1 MKKYIIIAITTT
13 LLFSCKKSQ
22 TLFVKTDSSVTGVAF
37 ANTLQETEEE
47 NILSYE
53 YFYNGGGVA
62 VGDVNNDGK
71 VDVFFTGNQVAN
83 KLYLNKG
90 NENSPL
96 KFEDISA
103 KADIEG
109 RKGAWKTGVT
119 MADVNADG
127 WLDIYVCYS
136 GKKEDSLRRNQ
147 LFINNHNLT
156 FTEKAKEYG
165 LDDSGYS
172 TQVAFF
178 DYDLDGDLDCFL
190 INHNLKNYQ
199 RKEAAVM
206 RAERDYNA
214 GDKLFRNDNSK
225 FTEVT
230 LESGIKSNA
239 LGFGLGLVISD
250 VNNDGYPDIYVGN
263 DYVEDDYLY
272 INQRNGT
279 YKDELRNRIDHTS
292 NFTMGVDIADIN
304 NDQLP
309 DIFSLDMLPEDN
321 TRQKSLI
328 FPDNWNVYQAQLNN
342 GFWHQNMRNMLQV
355 NSSPPAPRGGVK
367 NGLENSPSGGG
378 GASGY
383 FSEISHLANVSTTD
397 WSWGTIMAD
406 FDLDGY
412 KDIFVSNGILKDF
425 TNSDFIKF
433 QDDLAENGV
442 QIPVSEVI
450 NKMESSQTKNCIFR
464 NNHNLTFSNEQ
475 VDWGFNEPTISNG
488 TMCADLDNDGDLDL
502 ITNNNNATACIYQNT
517 TQENS
522 PHNYLKIR
530 LKGSKMNPF
539 GIGAKVIIQT
549 DSLTQSQEF
558 SPVRGFESSSHDA
571 LLFGT
576 GVTKQ
581 LNVTVEWA
589 NHRTQTLTN
598 VKPNQTLTVDYSKSV
613 EQKIIS
619 IPQTPPLLVEA
630 NNGIDF
636 IHKED
641 YVNDFDHQILLP
653 YHPSYQGSKMA
664 VGDVNNDG
672 LEDVYI
678 GGAKNQSGAL
688 FLQKKDGK
696 FMPKPNLD
704 FVKDAPAEDRDAV
717 FLDADKDGDLD
728 LYVVSGNYSDRMKG
742 EWQADR
748 LYFND
753 GKGNFKKDLSAL
765 PTENIN
771 GACVKALD
779 VDNDGDQ
786 DLVVGGSILP
796 NSYPYCEE
804 SYLLIN
810 NGKGKFS
817 MKSLGKL
824 GLVTSMAVAD
834 FNKDK
839 QPDLVVVGEWMQPTI
854 LLNQKGNFTPDVSGI
869 IPENL
874 HGWWNSVAADD
885 LDGDGDVD
893 LVMGNLGLNSIVKA
907 NTTEPATLNYGD
919 FDNNMTIDPILSY
932 YIQGKSYPAISRDDA
947 LEQVSFLRKTFIDYK
962 SYSNATIE
970 DLFTKE
976 ILANNKI
983 LKAEN
988 FQTCLLENKNK
999 SFVIKQL
1006 PIQTQYAPVCAITI
1020 EDMDKDGK
1028 KDILLCGNQSKF
1040 RLRIG
1045 KIDANHGVLLKG
1057 KGKLNYEYQTPAQS
1071 GLWLRGDVKDIK
1083 HVGKSFVFSIDD
1095 GKVVSYKGIKF

>member
-1 MKKYIIIAITTT
+1 MKKYIILII
-13 LLFSCKKSQ
+13 LSYSLFSCKKSQ
-22 TLFVKTDSSVTGVAF
+22 TLFVKTDPSVTGITF
-37 ANTLQETEEE
+37 ANTLKESEEE
-47 NILSYE
+47 NILNYE

-71 VDVFFTGNQVAN
+71 IDVFFTGNQVAN
-83 KLYLNKG
+83 KLYLNVG
-90 NENSPL
+90 DEDSPL
-96 KFEDISA
+96 KFEDIST
-103 KADIEG
+103 KAGIEG

-119 MADVNADG
+119 MVDVNADG

-136 GKKEDSLRRNQ
+136 GKKEDSLRKNQ
-147 LFINNHNLT
+147 LFINNHNLNDSSPR

-172 TQVAFF
+172 TQAAFF
-178 DYDLDGDLDCFL
+178 DYDMDGDLDCFL

-206 RAERDYNA
+206 RAQRDYNA
-214 GDKLFRNDNSK
+214 GDKLFRNDNQK

-230 LESGIKSNA
+230 VEAGIKSNA

-272 INQRNGT
+272 INQKNGT
-279 YKDELRNRIDHTS
+279 YRDELRERIDHTS
-292 NFTMGVDIADIN
+292 NFSMGVDIADIN

-321 TRQKSLI
+321 ARQKSLL
-328 FPDNWNVYQAQLNN
+328 FPDNWNVYQSQLNN

-355 NSSPPAPRGGVK
+355 NANPK
-367 NGLENSPSGGG
+367 
-378 GASGY
+378 GAGY
-383 FSEISHLANVSTTD
+383 FSEIGHLANVATTD

-425 TNSDFIKF
+425 TNSDFVKF
-433 QDDLAENGV
+433 QEDLTANGV
-442 QIPVSEVI
+442 QMPVSEVI
-450 NKMESSQTKNCIFR
+450 KKMESSQTKNYIFR
-464 NNHNLTFSNEQ
+464 NKHNLTFSNEQ
-475 VDWGFNEPTISNG
+475 VAWGFDEPTISNG
-488 TMCADLDNDGDLDL
+488 TICADLDNDGDLDL

-517 TQENS
+517 TQEES
-522 PHNYLKIR
+522 PVNYLKIK
-530 LKGSKMNPF
+530 LKGSRMNPF
-539 GIGAKVIIQT
+539 GIGAKVFVQT
-549 DSLTQSQEF
+549 DSLQQSQEF

-571 LLFGT
+571 LLFGV
-576 GVTKQ
+576 GETKR
-581 LNVTVEWA
+581 LNVTIQWA
-589 NHRTQTLTN
+589 DQRTQTLTDI
-598 VKPNQTLTVDYSKSV
+598 KPNQILTLDYAKAEEPKNQPVS
-613 EQKIIS
+613 QIL
-619 IPQTPPLLVEA
+619 PLLVETS
-630 NNGIDF
+630 NGIDF

-641 YVNDFDHQILLP
+641 NKNDFDHQILLP

-664 VGDVNNDG
+664 VGDVNGDG

-678 GGAKNQSGAL
+678 GGAKDQSGVL
-688 FLQKKDGK
+688 FLQKNDGK
-696 FMPKPNLD
+696 FIVKTNPD
-704 FVKDAPAEDRDAV
+704 FVKDSPAEDRDAV
-717 FLDADKDGDLD
+717 FVDVDKDGDLD
-728 LYVVSGNYSDRMKG
+728 LYVVSGNYSERLKG

-748 LYFND
+748 LYLND

-771 GACVKALD
+771 GSCIKALD
-779 VDNDGDQ
+779 IDNDGDQ
-786 DLVVGGSILP
+786 DLAIGGSVLP
-796 NSYPYCEE
+796 NSYPYCED
-804 SYLLIN
+804 SYFLIN

-817 MKSLGKL
+817 MKLLGRL

-834 FNKDK
+834 LNKDK

-854 LLNQKGNFTPDVSGI
+854 LLNQKGNFTADASEM
-869 IPENL
+869 IPPNMY
-874 HGWWNSVAADD
+874 GWWNSVVAND

-907 NTTEPATLNYGD
+907 NSTEPATLNYGD
-919 FDNNMTIDPILSY
+919 FDGNNTIDPYLSY
-932 YIQGKSYPAISRDDA
+932 YIQGKSYPAIGRDEA
-947 LEQVSFLRKTFIDYK
+947 LEQVTSLRRTFIDYK
-962 SYSNATIE
+962 SYNNVSVE

-976 ILANNKI
+976 IVDKNKI

-988 FQTCLLENKNK
+988 FETCLLENTGKG
-999 SFVIKQL
+999 FIIRQL
-1006 PIQTQYAPVCAITI
+1006 PIQSQYAPVCAIAI
-1020 EDMDKDGK
+1020 EDIDKDGK

-1057 KGKLNYEYQTPAQS
+1057 KGKLNYEYQTPATS
-1071 GLWLRGDVKDIK
+1071 GLWLRGDVRDIK
-1083 HVGKSFVFSIDD
+1083 HIGKSFIFSVDD
-1095 GKVVSYKGIKF
+1095 GKVVSYW

>member
-13 LLFSCKKSQ
+13 LLFSCKKRQ
-22 TLFVKTDSSVTGVAF
+22 TLFVKTDPSVTGITF
-37 ANTLQETEEE
+37 ANTLQESEED

-90 NENSPL
+90 DEDSPL
-96 KFEDISA
+96 KFKDISA
-103 KADIEG
+103 QAGIEG
-109 RKGAWKTGVT
+109 RKEAWKTGVT

-136 GKKEDSLRRNQ
+136 GKKEDSLRKNQ
-147 LFINNHNLT
+147 LFINNHNANGSSPR
-156 FTEKAKEYG
+156 FTEKAAEYG

-172 TQVAFF
+172 TQAAFF

-225 FTEVT
+225 FTDVT
-230 LESGIKSNA
+230 LQSGIKSNA

-272 INQRNGT
+272 INQKNGNGSLPQF
-279 YKDELRNRIDHTS
+279 KDELRERIDHTS
-292 NFTMGVDIADIN
+292 NFSMGVDIADVN

-321 TRQKSLI
+321 MRQKSLI
-328 FPDNWNVYQAQLNN
+328 FPDNWNVYQSQLNN

-355 NSSPPAPRGGVK
+355 NNPISNPLTQEK
-367 NGLENSPSGGG
+367 SGN
-378 GASGY
+378 
-383 FSEISHLANVSTTD
+383 FSEVGHLANVSTTD
-397 WSWGTIMAD
+397 WSWGTILAD

-425 TNSDFIKF
+425 TNSDFVKF
-433 QDDLAENGV
+433 QEDLTANGV
-442 QIPVSEVI
+442 QMPVSEVI
-450 NKMESSQTKNCIFR
+450 KKMESSRTKNYIFK
-464 NNHNLTFSNEQ
+464 NKHNLTFSNEQ
-475 VDWGFNEPTISNG
+475 IAWGFDEPTISNG

-502 ITNNNNATACIYQNT
+502 ITNNNNATACVYQNT
-517 TQENS
+517 TQEES
-522 PHNYLKIR
+522 PINYLKIK
-530 LKGSKMNPF
+530 LKGSKMNSF
-539 GIGAKVIIQT
+539 GIGAKVFVQT
-549 DSLTQSQEF
+549 DSLQQSQEF

-571 LLFGT
+571 LLFGI
-576 GVTKQ
+576 GETKQ
-581 LNVTVEWA
+581 LNITVEWDD
-589 NHRTQTLTN
+589 HRTQTLTN
-598 VKPNQTLTVDYSKSV
+598 IKPNQTLILDYAKSV
-613 EQKIIS
+613 EKKTIS

-636 IHKED
+636 THKED
-641 YVNDFDHQILLP
+641 TQNDFDHQILLP
-653 YHPSYQGSKMA
+653 YHPSYQGSKIA

-678 GGAKNQSGAL
+678 GGAKDQSGVL
-688 FLQKKDGK
+688 FLQKNDGK
-696 FMPKPNLD
+696 FMAKLNPD
-704 FVKDAPAEDRDAV
+704 FAKDSPAEDRDAV

-728 LYVVSGNYSDRMKG
+728 LYVVSGNYSERLKG

-748 LYFND
+748 LYLND
-753 GKGNFKKDLSAL
+753 GKGNFKKNLTSL

-771 GACVKALD
+771 GACVKAFD
-779 VDNDGDQ
+779 VDHDGDQ
-786 DLVVGGSILP
+786 DLAIGGSILP

-817 MKSLGKL
+817 VKSLGKL
-824 GLVTSMAVAD
+824 GLVTGMVVAD

-839 QPDLVVVGEWMQPTI
+839 QPDLVLVGEWMQPTI
-854 LLNQKGNFTPDVSGI
+854 LLNQKGNFIADASGM
-869 IPENL
+869 IPANL

-885 LDGDGDVD
+885 LDGDGDID
-893 LVMGNLGLNSIVKA
+893 LVIGNLGLNSIVRA
-907 NTTEPATLNYGD
+907 NTTQPTTLNYGD
-919 FDNNMTIDPILSY
+919 FDSNMTIDPYLSY
-932 YIQGKSYPAISRDDA
+932 YIQGKSYPAIGRDEA
-947 LEQVSFLRKTFIDYK
+947 LEQVISLRKTFIDYK
-962 SYSNATIE
+962 SYCNVSIE

-976 ILANNKI
+976 ILAKNQI
-983 LKAEN
+983 LTAEN
-988 FQTCLLENKNK
+988 FETCLLENTAK

-1006 PIQTQYAPVCAITI
+1006 PIQAQYAPVCAIAI
-1020 EDMDKDGK
+1020 DDIDKDGK

-1045 KIDANHGVLLKG
+1045 KIDANHGVMLKG
-1057 KGKLNYEYQTPAQS
+1057 KGRLNYEYQNPAQS
-1071 GLWLRGDVKDIK
+1071 GLWLRGDVRDIK
-1083 HVGKSFVFSIDD
+1083 YIGKSFVFSIDD
-1095 GKVVSYKGIKF
+1095 GKVVSYW

>member
-1 MKKYIIIAITTT
+1 MKKYFIIIISTT
-13 LLFSCKKSQ
+13 LLFSCGKSK
-22 TLFVKTDSSVTGVAF
+22 TLFVKTDPSVTGITF
-37 ANTLQETEEE
+37 TNNLQETEEE
-47 NILSYE
+47 NILNYE

-90 NENSPL
+90 DENSPL

-103 KADIEG
+103 KAGIEG

-172 TQVAFF
+172 TQAAFF

-214 GDKLFRNDNSK
+214 GDKLFRNDNTI

-230 LESGIKSNA
+230 LQSGIKSNA

-272 INQRNGT
+272 INQRDGT
-279 YKDELRNRIDHTS
+279 YKDELRERIDHTS

-304 NDQLP
+304 NDQLL

-355 NSSPPAPRGGVK
+355 NNAINKPLSQ
-367 NGLENSPSGGG
+367 EQSGN
-378 GASGY
+378 
-383 FSEISHLANVSTTD
+383 FSEIGHLAGVSTTD

-433 QDDLAENGV
+433 QDDLTENGI
-442 QIPVSEVI
+442 QIPVNEVI
-450 NKMESSQTKNCIFR
+450 KKMESSQTKNFIFR
-464 NNHNLTFSNEQ
+464 NKHNLTFSNEQ
-475 VDWGFNEPTISNG
+475 IAWGFDEPTISNG

-517 TQENS
+517 TQENT

-530 LKGSKMNPF
+530 LKGSKMNLF

-571 LLFGT
+571 LLFGI
-576 GVTKQ
+576 GETKQ
-581 LNVTVEWA
+581 LNVTVEWT
-589 NHRTQTLTN
+589 NHRTQTLSN
-598 VKPNQTLTVDYSKSV
+598 VKPNQTLTLDYAKSL
-613 EQKIIS
+613 EQKSSPII
-619 IPQTPPLLVEA
+619 TPPLLQEV
-630 NNGIDF
+630 NNGIDYT
-636 IHKED
+636 HKED
-641 YVNDFDHQILLP
+641 VVNDFDHQILLP
-653 YHPSYQGSKMA
+653 YHPSYQGSRMA

-678 GGAKNQSGAL
+678 GGAKNQSGTL
-688 FLQKKDGK
+688 FLQKNDDK
-696 FMPKPNLD
+696 FISKPNID
-704 FVKDAPAEDRDAV
+704 FTKDTPYEDRDAV

-728 LYVVSGNYSDRMKG
+728 LYVVSGNYSETIK

-748 LYFND
+748 LYLND
-753 GKGNFKKDLSAL
+753 GKGNFKKDFSTL

-771 GACVKALD
+771 GACVKAFD
-779 VDNDGDQ
+779 IDNDGDQ
-786 DLVVGGSILP
+786 DLAIGGSILP

-810 NGKGKFS
+810 DGKGKFS

-834 FNKDK
+834 FNQDK

-854 LLNQKGNFTPDVSGI
+854 LLNQKGNFIPDATDM
-869 IPENL
+869 IPKNL

-907 NTTEPATLNYGD
+907 SMTEPATLNYGD
-919 FDNNMTIDPILSY
+919 FDSNMTIDPYLSY
-932 YIQGKSYPAISRDDA
+932 YIQGKCYPALGRDDA
-947 LEQVSFLRKTFIDYK
+947 LEQVGFLRKKFIDYK
-962 SYSNATIE
+962 SYSNATVE

-976 ILANNKI
+976 IVDKNQT

-988 FQTCLLENKNK
+988 FETCLLENTGK

-1006 PIQTQYAPVCAITI
+1006 PLQAQYAPVCAIAI
-1020 EDMDKDGK
+1020 EDVDKDGK

-1045 KIDANHGVLLKG
+1045 KIDANHGILLKG
-1057 KGKLNYEYQTPAQS
+1057 KGQLNYEYQTPAQS

-1083 HVGKSFVFSIDD
+1083 HVGKSFIFSIDD
-1095 GKVVSYKGIKF
+1095 GKVVSCQ

>member
-1 MKKYIIIAITTT
+1 MNHKTT
-13 LLFSCKKSQ
+13 LYLLSVSILFCLCLEGCSKKEK
-22 TLFVKTDSSVTGVAF
+22 TLFQKTDPSVTGITF
-37 ANTLQETEEE
+37 ANTLQESEEE

-71 VDVFFTGNQVAN
+71 VDIFFTGNQVAN

-90 NENSPL
+90 DRDSSL

-103 KADIEG
+103 KAGIEG

-119 MADVNADG
+119 MVDINADG

-136 GKKEDSLRRNQ
+136 GKKEDSLRKNQ

-156 FTEKAKEYG
+156 FSEKAVEYG
-165 LDDSGYS
+165 LDDWGYS
-172 TQVAFF
+172 TQAAFF

-214 GDKLFRNDNSK
+214 GDKLFRNDNQK

-230 LESGIKSNA
+230 AEAGIKSNA

-272 INQRNGT
+272 INQKNGT
-279 YKDELRNRIDHTS
+279 GSSPRYKDELRERIDHTS

-321 TRQKSLI
+321 IRQKSLI

-355 NSSPPAPRGGVK
+355 NANPKEAGH
-367 NGLENSPSGGG
+367 
-378 GASGY
+378 
-383 FSEISHLANVSTTD
+383 FSEISHLANVATSD

-425 TNSDFIKF
+425 TNSDFVKF
-433 QDDLAENGV
+433 QDDLLENGV
-442 QIPVSEVI
+442 QIPTNEVI
-450 NKMESSQTKNCIFR
+450 KRMESSQTKNYIFR
-464 NNHNLTFSNEQ
+464 NKHNLTFSNEQ
-475 VDWGFNEPTISNG
+475 VNWGFDEPTISNG

-522 PHNYLKIR
+522 PVNYLKIR
-530 LKGSKMNPF
+530 LKGSPLNSF
-539 GIGAKVIIQT
+539 GIGAKVFIQT
-549 DSLTQSQEF
+549 DSLQQSQEF
-558 SPVRGFESSSHDA
+558 SPVRGFESSSCDA
-571 LLFGT
+571 LLFGIGET
-576 GVTKQ
+576 RKLT
-581 LNVTVEWA
+581 VTVEWA

-598 VKPNQTLTVDYSKSV
+598 VKPNQVLILDYAKSFEQIKQPVGQTL
-613 EQKIIS
+613 
-619 IPQTPPLLVEA
+619 PLLAETD
-630 NNGIDF
+630 NGLDF

-641 YVNDFDHQILLP
+641 YKNDFDYQILLP

-664 VGDVNNDG
+664 VGDVNADG
-672 LEDVYI
+672 LEDVYV
-678 GGAKNQSGAL
+678 GGAKDQGGML
-688 FLQKKDGK
+688 FLQKTDGK
-696 FMPKPNLD
+696 FTAKPNSD
-704 FVKDAPAEDRDAV
+704 FAKDAPAEDRDAV

-728 LYVVSGNYSDRMKG
+728 LYVVSGNYSERLKS

-748 LYFND
+748 LYIND
-753 GKGNFKKDLSAL
+753 GNGIFKKDLSAI

-771 GACVKALD
+771 SSCVKAFD
-779 VDNDGDQ
+779 IDRDGDK
-786 DLVVGGSILP
+786 DLVIGGSVLP

-810 NGKGKFS
+810 NGKGKFG

-854 LLNQKGNFTPDVSGI
+854 LLNQNGKFTADASGL

-885 LDGDGDVD
+885 LDGDGDED

-907 NTTEPATLNYGD
+907 NINEPATLNYGD
-919 FDNNMTIDPILSY
+919 FDNNMTIDPYFSY
-932 YIQGKSYPAISRDDA
+932 YIQGKSYPAIGRDEA
-947 LEQVSFLRKTFIDYK
+947 LEQVASLRKTFIDYK
-962 SYSNATIE
+962 SYSSVSVE
-970 DLFTKE
+970 EMFTKE
-976 ILANNKI
+976 ILDKNNT
-983 LKAEN
+983 LTAEN
-988 FQTCLLENKNK
+988 LETCLLENTGKG
-999 SFVIKQL
+999 FIIKPL
-1006 PIQTQYAPVCAITI
+1006 PFQSQYAPVCAIAI

-1071 GLWLRGDVKDIK
+1071 GLWLRGDVRDIK
-1083 HVGKSFVFSIDD
+1083 HIGKSWVFSVCD
-1095 GKVVSYKGIKF
+1095 GKVISYW

>member
-1 MKKYIIIAITTT
+1 MKKYIILTI
-13 LLFSCKKSQ
+13 LSYFLFSCKKSQ
-22 TLFVKTDSSVTGVAF
+22 SLFVKTDPSVTGITF

-71 VDVFFTGNQVAN
+71 IDVFFTGNQVAN

-90 NENSPL
+90 NESFPL
-96 KFEDISA
+96 KFEDISS
-103 KADIEG
+103 KAGIEG

-119 MADVNADG
+119 MVDVNADG
-127 WLDIYVCYS
+127 WLDIYICYS
-136 GKKEDSLRRNQ
+136 GKKEDSLRKNQ
-147 LFINNHNLT
+147 LFINNHNLNGSSPR
-156 FTEKAKEYG
+156 FTEEAAEYG

-172 TQVAFF
+172 TQAAFF
-178 DYDLDGDLDCFL
+178 DYDMDGDLDCFL
-190 INHNLKNYQ
+190 MNHNLKNYQ

-206 RAERDYNA
+206 RTERDYNA
-214 GDKLFRNDNSK
+214 GDKLFRNDNKK

-230 LESGIKSNA
+230 AEAGIKSNA

-272 INQRNGT
+272 INQKNGT
-279 YKDELRNRIDHTS
+279 YRDELRERIDHTS
-292 NFTMGVDIADIN
+292 NFSMGVDIADIN

-321 TRQKSLI
+321 ARQKSLL
-328 FPDNWNVYQAQLNN
+328 FPDNWNVYQSQLNN

-355 NSSPPAPRGGVK
+355 NS
-367 NGLENSPSGGG
+367 NPSG
-378 GASGY
+378 AGY
-383 FSEISHLANVSTTD
+383 FSEIGHLANVATTD

-425 TNSDFIKF
+425 TNSDFVKF
-433 QDDLAENGV
+433 QEDLSANGV
-442 QIPVSEVI
+442 QMPVSEVI
-450 NKMESSQTKNCIFR
+450 KKMESSLTKNYIFR
-464 NNHNLTFSNEQ
+464 NKHNLTFANEQ
-475 VDWGFNEPTISNG
+475 VAWGFDEPTISNG
-488 TMCADLDNDGDLDL
+488 TICADLDNDGDLDL

-517 TQENS
+517 TQEES
-522 PHNYLKIR
+522 PVNYLKIK

-539 GIGAKVIIQT
+539 GVGAKVFVQT
-549 DSLTQSQEF
+549 DSLQQSQEF

-571 LLFGT
+571 LLFSVGE
-576 GVTKQ
+576 TKQ
-581 LNVTVEWA
+581 LTVRVEWA
-589 NHRTQTLTN
+589 DQRTQTLTDIQ
-598 VKPNQTLTVDYSKSV
+598 PNQTLTLDYAKSV
-613 EQKIIS
+613 EQKLQTV
-619 IPQTPPLLVEA
+619 PQTTPLLIEA

-641 YVNDFDHQILLP
+641 TKNDFDHQILLP

-664 VGDVNNDG
+664 VGDVDADG

-678 GGAKNQSGAL
+678 GGAKDQSGVL
-688 FLQKKDGK
+688 YLQKNEGK
-696 FMPKPNLD
+696 FIVKNNPD
-704 FVKDAPAEDRDAV
+704 FAKDSPAEDRDAV
-717 FLDADKDGDLD
+717 FLDVDKDGDLD
-728 LYVVSGNYSDRMKG
+728 LYVVSGNYSERLKG

-748 LYFND
+748 LYVND
-753 GKGNFKKDLSAL
+753 GKGNFKKNTFAL

-771 GACVKALD
+771 GSCVKAFD
-779 VDNDGDQ
+779 ADNDGDQ
-786 DLVVGGSILP
+786 DLAIGGSVLP
-796 NSYPYCEE
+796 NSYPYCED

-810 NGKGKFS
+810 DGKGKFS
-817 MKSLGKL
+817 MKSLGRL
-824 GLVTSMAVAD
+824 GLVTSIAVAD

-854 LLNQKGNFTPDVSGI
+854 LLNQKGNFTGDVSEM
-869 IPENL
+869 IPPNL
-874 HGWWNSVAADD
+874 HGWWNSIAADD

-893 LVMGNLGLNSIVKA
+893 LVMGNLGLNSIVKSNA
-907 NTTEPATLNYGD
+907 AEPATLNYGD
-919 FDNNMTIDPILSY
+919 FDGNNTIDPYLSY
-932 YIQGKSYPAISRDDA
+932 YIQGKNYPAIGRDEA
-947 LEQVSFLRKTFIDYK
+947 LEQVSSLRRTFIDYK
-962 SYSNATIE
+962 SYSNVSVE

-976 ILANNKI
+976 ILDKNKT

-988 FQTCLLENKNK
+988 FETCLLENTGKG
-999 SFVIKQL
+999 FVIRKL
-1006 PIQTQYAPVCAITI
+1006 PIQAQYAPVCAIAI
-1020 EDMDKDGK
+1020 EDIDKDSK

-1045 KIDANHGVLLKG
+1045 KVDANHGVLLKG
-1057 KGKLNYEYQTPAQS
+1057 KGKLNYEYQTPATS
-1071 GLWLRGDVKDIK
+1071 GLWLRGDVRDIK
-1083 HVGKSFVFSIDD
+1083 HIGKSFIFSVDD
-1095 GKVVSYKGIKF
+1095 GKVVSYK

>member
-1 MKKYIIIAITTT
+1 MKKYIILII
-13 LLFSCKKSQ
+13 LSYFLFSCKKSH
-22 TLFVKTDSSVTGVAF
+22 TLFVKTDPSVTGITF
-37 ANTLQETEEE
+37 ANILKESEEE

-71 VDVFFTGNQVAN
+71 IDVFFTGNQVGN
-83 KLYLNKG
+83 KLYLNIG
-90 NENSPL
+90 DADSPL
-96 KFEDISA
+96 KFEDISS
-103 KADIEG
+103 KAGIEG

-119 MADVNADG
+119 MVDVNADG

-136 GKKEDSLRRNQ
+136 GKKEDSLRKNQ
-147 LFINNHNLT
+147 LFINNHNLNGSSPR

-172 TQVAFF
+172 TQAAFF

-190 INHNLKNYQ
+190 MNHNLKNYQ

-214 GDKLFRNDNSK
+214 GDKLFRNDNQK

-230 LESGIKSNA
+230 EEAGIKSNA

-272 INQRNGT
+272 INQKNGNGSSPRF
-279 YKDELRNRIDHTS
+279 KDELRERIDHTS
-292 NFTMGVDIADIN
+292 NFSMGVDIADIN

-321 TRQKSLI
+321 ARQKSLL
-328 FPDNWNVYQAQLNN
+328 FPDNWNVYQSQLNN
-342 GFWHQNMRNMLQV
+342 GFWHQNMRNMLQI
-355 NSSPPAPRGGVK
+355 NTNPKGG
-367 NGLENSPSGGG
+367 
-378 GASGY
+378 GY
-383 FSEISHLANVSTTD
+383 FSEIGHLANVATTD

-425 TNSDFIKF
+425 TNSDFVKF
-433 QDDLAENGV
+433 QEDLTANGV
-442 QIPVSEVI
+442 QMPVSEVVK
-450 NKMESSQTKNCIFR
+450 KMKSSQTKNYIFR
-464 NNHNLTFSNEQ
+464 NKHNLTFSNEQ
-475 VDWGFNEPTISNG
+475 VAWGFDEPTISNG
-488 TMCADLDNDGDLDL
+488 TICADLDNDGDLDL

-517 TQENS
+517 TQEQS
-522 PHNYLKIR
+522 PVNYLKIR
-530 LKGSKMNPF
+530 LKGSQMNPF
-539 GIGAKVIIQT
+539 GIGAKVYVQT
-549 DSLTQSQEF
+549 DSLQQSQEF

-571 LLFGT
+571 LLFGV
-576 GVTKQ
+576 GETKR
-581 LNVTVEWA
+581 LNVTIRWA
-589 NHRTQTLTN
+589 DQRTQTLTDI
-598 VKPNQTLTVDYSKSV
+598 KPNQTLTLDYAKSV
-613 EQKIIS
+613 ESKIQS
-619 IPQTPPLLVEA
+619 VSPIPALLVEV

-641 YVNDFDHQILLP
+641 NKNDFDHQILLP

-664 VGDVNNDG
+664 VGDVDADG

-678 GGAKNQSGAL
+678 GGAKDQSGVL
-688 FLQKKDGK
+688 FLQKNDGK
-696 FMPKPNLD
+696 FMAKLNPD
-704 FVKDAPAEDRDAV
+704 FAKDSPAEDRDAV
-717 FLDADKDGDLD
+717 FFDADKDGDLD
-728 LYVVSGNYSDRMKG
+728 LYVVSGNYSERLKG

-748 LYFND
+748 LYLND

-765 PTENIN
+765 PKENIN
-771 GACVKALD
+771 GSCVKTFD

-786 DLVVGGSILP
+786 DLAIGGNVLP
-796 NSYPYCEE
+796 NSYPYCED

-810 NGKGKFS
+810 DGKGKFS
-817 MKSLGKL
+817 MKSLGRL

-834 FNKDK
+834 LNKDK

-854 LLNQKGNFTPDVSGI
+854 LLNQKGNFTADVSEM
-869 IPENL
+869 IPPNMY
-874 HGWWNSVAADD
+874 GWWNSIAADD

-907 NTTEPATLNYGD
+907 NITEPATLNYGD
-919 FDNNMTIDPILSY
+919 FDGNNTIDPYLSY
-932 YIQGKSYPAISRDDA
+932 YIQGKSYPAIGRDEA
-947 LEQVSFLRKTFIDYK
+947 LEQVTSLRRTFIDYK
-962 SYSNATIE
+962 SFGNVSVE

-976 ILANNKI
+976 ILDKNKT
-983 LKAEN
+983 LMAEKLE
-988 FQTCLLENKNK
+988 TCLLENTGKG
-999 SFVIKQL
+999 FIIRQL
-1006 PIQTQYAPVCAITI
+1006 PIQSQYAPVCAIAI
-1020 EDMDKDGK
+1020 EDIDKDGK

-1045 KIDANHGVLLKG
+1045 KIDANHGVMLKA

-1071 GLWLRGDVKDIK
+1071 GLWLRGDVRDIK
-1083 HVGKSFVFSIDD
+1083 HIGKSFIFSIDD
-1095 GKVVSYKGIKF
+1095 GKVISYK

>member
-1 MKKYIIIAITTT
+1 MF
-13 LLFSCKKSQ
+13 LFSCKKNQ
-22 TLFVKTDSSVTGVAF
+22 TLFLKTDPSVTGITF
-37 ANTLQETEEE
+37 ANTLKETETE

-71 VDVFFTGNQVAN
+71 IDVFFTGNQVAN
-83 KLYLNKG
+83 KLYLNNG
-90 NENSPL
+90 DEDTPM
-96 KFEDISA
+96 KFEDISS
-103 KADIEG
+103 KAGIEG

-119 MADVNADG
+119 MVDINADG

-136 GKKEDSLRRNQ
+136 GKKEDSLRKNQ
-147 LFINNHNLT
+147 LFINNHNLNGSSPQ

-172 TQVAFF
+172 TQAAFF

-190 INHNLKNYQ
+190 MNHNLKNYQ

-214 GDKLFRNDNSK
+214 GDKLFRNDNQK
-225 FTEVT
+225 FVEVT
-230 LESGIKSNA
+230 EEAGIKSNA

-272 INQRNGT
+272 INQKDGT
-279 YKDELRNRIDHTS
+279 LKDELRERIDHTS
-292 NFTMGVDIADIN
+292 NFSMGVDIADIN

-321 TRQKSLI
+321 ERQKSLI
-328 FPDNWNVYQAQLNN
+328 FPDNWNVYQSQLNN

-355 NSSPPAPRGGVK
+355 NTPHK
-367 NGLENSPSGGG
+367 E
-378 GASGY
+378 SGY
-383 FSEISHLANVSTTD
+383 FSEIGHLAGVSTTD

-425 TNSDFIKF
+425 TNSDFVKF
-433 QDDLAENGV
+433 QEDISANGS
-442 QIPVSEVI
+442 QMPVSEAI
-450 NKMESSQTKNCIFR
+450 KKMESSQTKNFIFR
-464 NNHNLTFSNEQ
+464 NRHNLTFSNEQ
-475 VDWGFNEPTISNG
+475 VAWGFDEPTISNG

-517 TQENS
+517 TQEES
-522 PHNYLKIR
+522 PVNYLKIR
-530 LKGSKMNPF
+530 LKGSTMNPF
-539 GIGAKVIIQT
+539 GVGAKVFVET
-549 DSLTQSQEF
+549 DSLHQSQEF

-571 LLFGT
+571 LLFGV
-576 GVTKQ
+576 GETKQ
-581 LNVTVEWA
+581 INVTIKWA
-589 NHRTQTLTN
+589 DQRTQTLTN
-598 VKPNQTLTVDYSKSV
+598 IKPNQTLTLDYTKSV
-613 EQKIIS
+613 EPKAQPVS
-619 IPQTPPLLVEA
+619 QTLPLLVET

-636 IHKED
+636 THKED
-641 YVNDFDHQILLP
+641 YKNDFDHQILLP

-664 VGDVNNDG
+664 VGDVDADG

-678 GGAKNQSGAL
+678 GGAKDQGGVL
-688 FLQKKDGK
+688 YLQKTDGK
-696 FMPKPNLD
+696 FIIKTNPD
-704 FVKDAPAEDRDAV
+704 FAKDSPAEDRDAV

-728 LYVVSGNYSDRMKG
+728 LYVVSGNYSERLKG
-742 EWQADR
+742 AWQADR
-748 LYFND
+748 LYVND
-753 GKGNFKKDLSAL
+753 GKGNFKKNTLAL
-765 PTENIN
+765 PAENIN
-771 GACVKALD
+771 GACVKAFD
-779 VDNDGDQ
+779 MDNDGDQ
-786 DLVVGGSILP
+786 DLVIGGSILP

-810 NGKGKFS
+810 DGKGKFN
-817 MKSLGKL
+817 MKSLGRL

-854 LLNQKGNFTPDVSGI
+854 LLNQKGNFTVDVSEM
-869 IPENL
+869 IPPNM
-874 HGWWNSVAADD
+874 HGWWNCVVADD

-907 NTTEPATLNYGD
+907 NATEPATLNYGD
-919 FDNNMTIDPILSY
+919 FDGNNTIDPYFSY
-932 YIQGKSYPAISRDDA
+932 FIQGKNYPAIGRDEA
-947 LEQVSFLRKTFIDYK
+947 LEQVTSLRRTFIDYK
-962 SYSNATIE
+962 SFSNVSVE

-976 ILANNKI
+976 ILDKNKT

-988 FQTCLLENKNK
+988 FETCLLENTGKG
-999 SFVIKQL
+999 FIIRQL
-1006 PIQTQYAPVCAITI
+1006 PIQAQYAPVCAIAI
-1020 EDMDKDGK
+1020 EDIDKDGK

-1057 KGKLNYEYQTPAQS
+1057 KGKLNYEYQTPATS
-1071 GLWLRGDVKDIK
+1071 GLWLKGDVRDIK
-1083 HVGKSFVFSIDD
+1083 HIGKSFIFSVDD
-1095 GKVVSYKGIKF
+1095 GKVVSYKK

>member
-1 MKKYIIIAITTT
+1 MKKYIILII
-13 LLFSCKKSQ
+13 LSYSLFSCKKSQ
-22 TLFVKTDSSVTGVAF
+22 TLFVKTDPSVTGITF
-37 ANTLQETEEE
+37 ANTLKESEEE
-47 NILSYE
+47 NILNYE

-71 VDVFFTGNQVAN
+71 IDVFFTGNQVAN
-83 KLYLNKG
+83 KLYLNVG
-90 NENSPL
+90 DEDSPL
-96 KFEDISA
+96 KFEDIST
-103 KADIEG
+103 KAGIEG

-119 MADVNADG
+119 MVDVNADG

-136 GKKEDSLRRNQ
+136 GKKEDSLRKNQ
-147 LFINNHNLT
+147 LFINNHNLNDSSPR

-172 TQVAFF
+172 TQAAFF
-178 DYDLDGDLDCFL
+178 DYDMDGDLDCFL

-206 RAERDYNA
+206 RAQRDYNA
-214 GDKLFRNDNSK
+214 GDKLFRNDNQK

-230 LESGIKSNA
+230 VEAGIKSNA

-272 INQRNGT
+272 INQKNGT
-279 YKDELRNRIDHTS
+279 YRDELRERIDHTS
-292 NFTMGVDIADIN
+292 NFSMGVDIADIN

-321 TRQKSLI
+321 ARQKSLL
-328 FPDNWNVYQAQLNN
+328 FPDNWNVYQSQLNN

-355 NSSPPAPRGGVK
+355 NANPK
-367 NGLENSPSGGG
+367 
-378 GASGY
+378 GAGY
-383 FSEISHLANVSTTD
+383 FSEIGHLANVATTD

-425 TNSDFIKF
+425 TNSDFVKF
-433 QDDLAENGV
+433 QEDLTANGV
-442 QIPVSEVI
+442 QMPVSEVI
-450 NKMESSQTKNCIFR
+450 KKMESSQTKNYIFR
-464 NNHNLTFSNEQ
+464 NKHNLTFSNEQ
-475 VDWGFNEPTISNG
+475 VAWGFDEPTISNG
-488 TMCADLDNDGDLDL
+488 TICADLDNDGDLDL

-517 TQENS
+517 TQEES
-522 PHNYLKIR
+522 PVNYLKIK
-530 LKGSKMNPF
+530 LKGSRMNPF
-539 GIGAKVIIQT
+539 GIGAKVFVQT
-549 DSLTQSQEF
+549 DSLQQSQEF

-571 LLFGT
+571 LLFGV
-576 GVTKQ
+576 GETKR
-581 LNVTVEWA
+581 LNVTIQWA
-589 NHRTQTLTN
+589 DQRTQTLTDI
-598 VKPNQTLTVDYSKSV
+598 KPNQILTLDYAKAEEPKNQPVS
-613 EQKIIS
+613 QIL
-619 IPQTPPLLVEA
+619 PLLVETS
-630 NNGIDF
+630 NGIDF
-636 IHKED
+636 IQKED
-641 YVNDFDHQILLP
+641 NKNDFDHQILLP

-664 VGDVNNDG
+664 VGDVNGDG

-678 GGAKNQSGAL
+678 GGAKDQSGVL
-688 FLQKKDGK
+688 FLQKNDGK
-696 FMPKPNLD
+696 FIVKTNPD
-704 FVKDAPAEDRDAV
+704 FVKDSPAEDRDAV
-717 FLDADKDGDLD
+717 FVDVDKDGDLD
-728 LYVVSGNYSDRMKG
+728 LYVVSGNYSERLKG

-748 LYFND
+748 LYLND

-771 GACVKALD
+771 GSCIKALD
-779 VDNDGDQ
+779 IDNDGDQ
-786 DLVVGGSILP
+786 DLAIGGSVLP
-796 NSYPYCEE
+796 NSYPYCED
-804 SYLLIN
+804 SYFLIN

-817 MKSLGKL
+817 MKLLGRL

-834 FNKDK
+834 LNKDK

-854 LLNQKGNFTPDVSGI
+854 LLNQKGNFTADASEM
-869 IPENL
+869 IPPNMY
-874 HGWWNSVAADD
+874 GWWNSVVAND

-907 NTTEPATLNYGD
+907 NSTEPATLNYGD
-919 FDNNMTIDPILSY
+919 FDGNNTIDPYLSY
-932 YIQGKSYPAISRDDA
+932 YIQGKSYPAIGRDEA
-947 LEQVSFLRKTFIDYK
+947 LEQVTSLRRTFIDYK
-962 SYSNATIE
+962 SYNNVSVE

-976 ILANNKI
+976 IVDKNKI

-988 FQTCLLENKNK
+988 FETCLLENTGKG
-999 SFVIKQL
+999 FIIRQL
-1006 PIQTQYAPVCAITI
+1006 PIQSQYAPVCAIAI
-1020 EDMDKDGK
+1020 EDIDKDGK

-1057 KGKLNYEYQTPAQS
+1057 KGKLNYEYQTPATS
-1071 GLWLRGDVKDIK
+1071 GLWLRGDVRDIK
-1083 HVGKSFVFSIDD
+1083 HIGKSFIFSVDD
-1095 GKVVSYKGIKF
+1095 GKVVSYW